1 MGAQSLQRVKLV
13 LDSLELLEGRQNV
26 CSCYRLGLPGVLH
39 PSLDELLNELL
50 SGVHSGDLAVGIH
63 C

>member
-13 LDSLELLEGRQNV
+13 LVTLELLEGRQNV
-26 CSCYRLGLPGVLH
+26 CSGYRLGLPGVLH

-50 SGVHSGDLAVGIH
+50 SGVHSGVLAVGIH